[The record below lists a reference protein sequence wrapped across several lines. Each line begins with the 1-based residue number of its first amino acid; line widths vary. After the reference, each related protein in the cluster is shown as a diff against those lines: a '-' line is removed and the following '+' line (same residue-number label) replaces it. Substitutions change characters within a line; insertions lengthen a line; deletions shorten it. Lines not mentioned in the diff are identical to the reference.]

1 MSTAGEIALAA
12 PTTERD
18 MAFWRAAYEA
28 HAPAVLGYVQRRL
41 GRREEA
47 EDLLQETF
55 VRAIDADSFG
65 IDGNLRGYLLR
76 IAHNLW
82 VNRLRRPRLV
92 VPAPARDEEAAD
104 PLAEPAEG
112 SPSPEDAALW
122 SGFRREL
129 ARVLAGMP
137 EAHRRAFEL
146 AVVGGL
152 SYADVAGRTGWTV
165 AQVKINVFRARRR
178 ILEDLGDQIPYL
190 ERSTEP

>member
-1 MSTAGEIALAA
+1 MSTAGEMALAA

-41 GRREEA
+41 RRREEA

-65 IDGNLRGYLLR
+65 TGGNLRGYLLR

-92 VPAPARDEEAAD
+92 VAAPADDEAAD
-104 PLAEPAEG
+104 PLAEAAES

-129 ARVLAGMP
+129 AGVLAGMP

-146 AVVGGL
+146 AVVAAL
-152 SYADVAGRTGWTV
+152 PYAEVARRTGWTA
-165 AQVKINVFRARRR
+165 AQVKVNVFRARRR
-178 ILEDLGDQIPYL
+178 ILDELGDQIPFL
-190 ERSTEP
+190 KRSTEP

>member
-1 MSTAGEIALAA
+1 MGTAGEIALAA
-12 PTTERD
+12 PTGDRD

-28 HAPAVLGYVQRRL
+28 HAPAVLGYIQRRL

-55 VRAIDADSFG
+55 VRAIGADSFG
-65 IDGNLRGYLLR
+65 TGGNLRGYLLR

-92 VPAPARDEEAAD
+92 VAAPPDEAAVQ
-104 PLAEPAEG
+104 PLLETAE
-112 SPSPEDAALW
+112 SSSSPEEAALW

-129 ARVLAGMP
+129 ARVVARMP

-146 AVVGGL
+146 AAVQGL
-152 SYADVAGRTGWTV
+152 SYAEVARSTGWTI
-165 AQVKINVFRARRR
+165 AQVKINVFRARHR
-178 ILEDLGDQIPYL
+178 IVGELGDQIPYL